1 MKKIKIVTGL
11 GLILTLI
18 STIVALPL
26 QVAFAVE
33 APNRSNTMSTLR
45 ANALSNHEII
55 FRTPAG
61 AGDSTDTI
69 TITFPGGWGMGA
81 FALLNFDLAHSAG
94 GQANCVAPTW
104 TNDEVLATTPSATA
118 WGVAQATQT
127 ITFTAP
133 TDGIGVAAIAAN
145 ACVRIRIGSNATT
158 GGGGVMQLTNHATP
172 GTYSIAIAGTF
183 GNTGNIAVTLI
194 TDDQVAV
201 AATVVESLSFIIS
214 DPSIG
219 FGTLSTVSARF
230 ATGDLLGSG
239 TEIEANN
246 IQVGTNAA
254 SGFILTVGGTTLTSG
269 VNTITAIGA
278 TNLASAPG
286 SEQFGI
292 RATATGG
299 TGTVS
304 APYAA
309 SGFALDTG
317 AFPDELGASVGPSAV
332 TTYSMRY
339 LANIAALTEAGA
351 YTATLTYIATARF

>member
-1 MKKIKIVTGL
+1 MAII
-11 GLILTLI
+11 
-18 STIVALPL
+18 ALLAVLAGQPL

-45 ANALSNHEII
+45 VNTLSNHEII
-55 FRTPAG
+55 FRSPNGVDAPA
-61 AGDSTDTI
+61 DTI
-69 TITFPGGWGMGA
+69 TITFPATWGMGT
-81 FALLNFDLAHSAG
+81 FALLNFDIASSAG
-94 GQANCVAPTW
+94 GQTSCPTGLSY
-104 TNDEVLATTPSATA
+104 TEETLATSPGTGI
-118 WGVAQATQT
+118 WGVGISGQI

-133 TDGIGVAAIAAN
+133 SNAAAGEVPVN
-145 ACVRIRIGSNATT
+145 ACVRIRIGNNAIT
-158 GGGGVMQLTNHATP
+158 GGAGVNQLTNHATP
-172 GTYSIAIAGTF
+172 GTYSIAIGGTF

-194 TDDQVAV
+194 ADDQVAV
-201 AATVVESLSFIIS
+201 AATVVESLSFSIS

-219 FGTLSTVSARF
+219 FGTLLTGGPRF
-230 ATGDLLGSG
+230 ATGDLTG
-239 TEIEANN
+239 TSTEVGAHNIE
-246 IQVGTNAA
+246 VGTNAA
-254 SGFILTVGGTTLTSG
+254 SGFILTVGGSTLTSG
-269 VNTITAIGA
+269 VNTITAIGP
-278 TNLASAPG
+278 TNTVSAPG

-292 RATATGG
+292 RATVGGG

-309 SGFALDTG
+309 AGFALDTA